1 MRVKVISR
9 VEIWSIKTLVEF
21 IESSLNFTLDD
32 TNVVN
37 IYFIVVRFLIKDI
50 NVLIL
55 YSIIIINSIDY
66 HIFKKYLVAFNN
78 VRDYKYIVNIFYYKT
93 GSWINY

>member
-9 VEIWSIKTLVEF
+9 VEIWSIKTFVEF

-50 NVLIL
+50 NVLIR

-66 HIFKKYLVAFNN
+66 QHI
-78 VRDYKYIVNIFYYKT
+78 
-93 GSWINY
+93 